1 MPTSR
6 KTAGLFALR
15 ASAVNGALG
24 LRLESRTQPAVN
36 GALGLR
42 LETRTRRAVNG
53 APGLQLESR
62 ISKRFR
68 HMSLLLLN
76 NVSKRFGQSKAVDS
90 VSLAVERGEFFGL
103 LGPSGCGKTTTLRMI
118 AGLETPDSGTIEFDG
133 REITRLSPEKR
144 GFGMVF
150 QNYALFP
157 HLNVFE
163 NVAFG
168 LRARHKP
175 KSEIISAVSS
185 ALELVQL
192 PGYEKRRV
200 DELSGGQ
207 QQRVAIARAIAIEP
221 ALLLFDEPLSNLD
234 VALREET
241 RSELRELVSRLG
253 LTAVYVTHD
262 QDEAFAL
269 CNRIS
274 VMMSG
279 RILQTGRPR
288 ELYEHPAQVSVARF
302 LGRNNL
308 IQVMRLSSSK
318 AEIAEFKTLSGGHTL
333 RLPVAG
339 DLAPLNKPC
348 LLAIRPEHLVLG
360 KTNGAGENVLAADVH
375 EIDFAGATSTIRLDA
390 NGLPLE
396 ALVLQ
401 PDGLAVGDKCFVELP
416 SEKISLLT
424 E

>member
-1 MPTSR
+1 MSLLVL
-6 KTAGLFALR
+6 KG
-15 ASAVNGALG
+15 
-24 LRLESRTQPAVN
+24 
-36 GALGLR
+36 
-42 LETRTRRAVNG
+42 
-53 APGLQLESR
+53 
-62 ISKRFR
+62 ISKRFDQTPA
-68 HMSLLLLN
+68 
-76 NVSKRFGQSKAVDS
+76 VSD
-90 VSLAVERGEFFGL
+90 VSLEVERGEFFGL

-118 AGLETPDSGTIEFDG
+118 AGLEKPDTGSIEFDG
-133 REITRLSPEKR
+133 AEITNRPAERR

-157 HLNVFE
+157 HLNVAE

-175 KSEIISAVSS
+175 AAEIKDRVRS

-234 VALREET
+234 VTLREAT
-241 RSELRELVSRLG
+241 RGELRELVARLG

-262 QDEAFAL
+262 QEEAFAL
-269 CNRIS
+269 CDRIS
-274 VMMSG
+274 VMMGG
-279 RILQTGRPR
+279 RILQTGPPR
-288 ELYEHPAQVSVARF
+288 DLYERPAQLPVARF

-308 IQVMRLSSSK
+308 IKVMRLSSAK
-318 AEIAEFKTLSGGHTL
+318 EGMGDFKTLEGEHTL
-333 RLPVAG
+333 RAPVHHD

-348 LLAIRPEHLVLG
+348 TLAIRPEHVIVRSMG
-360 KTNGAGENVLAADVH
+360 NEATNTLPAKVRKIN
-375 EIDFAGATSTIRLDA
+375 FAGATSGIKLDA

-396 ALVLQ
+396 ALTLQ
-401 PDGLAVGDKCFVELP
+401 TNGLAAGDKCVVVLP
-416 SEKISLLT
+416 PEKLSVLRN

>member
-1 MPTSR
+1 MS
-6 KTAGLFALR
+6 LL
-15 ASAVNGALG
+15 SLN
-24 LRLESRTQPAVN
+24 N
-36 GALGLR
+36 
-42 LETRTRRAVNG
+42 
-53 APGLQLESR
+53 
-62 ISKRFR
+62 ISKRFD
-68 HMSLLLLN
+68 
-76 NVSKRFGQSKAVDS
+76 QTTAVDA
-90 VSLAVERGEFFGL
+90 VTLNVERGEFFGL

-118 AGLETPDSGTIEFDG
+118 AGLETPDSGAIQFND
-133 REITRLSPEKR
+133 RDITLLPPEKR

-175 KSEIISAVSS
+175 KADVVNAVSS

-241 RSELRELVSRLG
+241 RSELRELVKRLG

-262 QDEAFAL
+262 QEEAFAL
-269 CNRIS
+269 CDRIS
-274 VMMSG
+274 VMMGG
-279 RILQTGRPR
+279 RILQTDQPR
-288 ELYEHPAQVSVARF
+288 QLYEHPAQIPVARF

-308 IQVMRLSSSK
+308 ISAMRLSSSK
-318 AEIAEFKTLSGGHTL
+318 ASVTEFKTLAGGHTL
-333 RLPVAG
+333 QLTARHEE
-339 DLAPLNKPC
+339 LAPLNKPC
-348 LLAIRPEHLVLG
+348 SLAIRPEHL
-360 KTNGAGENVLAADVH
+360 N
-375 EIDFAGATSTIRLDA
+375 
-390 NGLPLE
+390 
-396 ALVLQ
+396 
-401 PDGLAVGDKCFVELP
+401 
-416 SEKISLLT
+416 T
-424 E
+424 EQDNPGSPERRACSSP

>member
-1 MPTSR
+1 MPLLS
-6 KTAGLFALR
+6 L
-15 ASAVNGALG
+15 N
-24 LRLESRTQPAVN
+24 N
-36 GALGLR
+36 
-42 LETRTRRAVNG
+42 
-53 APGLQLESR
+53 
-62 ISKRFR
+62 ISKRFG
-68 HMSLLLLN
+68 STPAVID
-76 NVSKRFGQSKAVDS
+76 VSVD
-90 VSLAVERGEFFGL
+90 VERGEFFGL

-118 AGLETPDSGTIEFDG
+118 AGLEQPDAGSVLFEERD
-133 REITRLSPEKR
+133 ITNLPAERR

-175 KSEIISAVSS
+175 APEIRERVKG

-192 PGYEKRRV
+192 PGYERRRV

-241 RSELRELVSRLG
+241 RGELRELVGRLG

-262 QDEAFAL
+262 QEEAFAL
-269 CNRIS
+269 CDRIS
-274 VMMSG
+274 VMFG
-279 RILQTGRPR
+279 GHILQTGRPR
-288 ELYEHPAQVSVARF
+288 DLYEHPAQLQVGRF

-308 IQVMRLSSSK
+308 IRVMRLSSSK
-318 AEIAEFKTLSGGHTL
+318 SELGEFKTLDGGHTIRIPIKDNNL
-333 RLPVAG
+333 V
-339 DLAPLNKPC
+339 PLNQPC
-348 LLAIRPEHLVLG
+348 ILAIRPEHVVVR
-360 KTNGAGENVLAADVH
+360 TDGERLENAFPATVR
-375 EIDFAGATSTIRLDA
+375 EINFAGATSSIKLDA
-390 NGLPLE
+390 NGLQLE
-396 ALVLQ
+396 VLALGAEDLST
-401 PDGLAVGDKCFVELP
+401 GDQRTVILP
-416 SEKISLLT
+416 PERISLLR

>member
-1 MPTSR
+1 MS
-6 KTAGLFALR
+6 LL
-15 ASAVNGALG
+15 SLN
-24 LRLESRTQPAVN
+24 N
-36 GALGLR
+36 
-42 LETRTRRAVNG
+42 
-53 APGLQLESR
+53 
-62 ISKRFR
+62 ISKRFD
-68 HMSLLLLN
+68 HTT
-76 NVSKRFGQSKAVDS
+76 AVAG
-90 VSLAVERGEFFGL
+90 VSLNVERGEFFGL

-118 AGLETPDSGTIEFDG
+118 AGLETPDSGAIQFND
-133 REITRLSPEKR
+133 RDITLLQPEKR

-175 KSEIISAVSS
+175 KAEVVNAVSS

-234 VALREET
+234 VALRQET
-241 RSELRELVSRLG
+241 RSELRELVKRLE

-262 QDEAFAL
+262 QEEAFAL
-269 CNRIS
+269 CDRIS
-274 VMMSG
+274 VMMGG
-279 RILQTGRPR
+279 RILQTGQPR
-288 ELYEHPAQVSVARF
+288 ELYEHPAQIPVARF

-308 IQVMRLSSSK
+308 ISAMRLSSSR
-318 AEIAEFKTLSGGHTL
+318 ASVAEFKTLAGGHTL
-333 RLPVAG
+333 QLPAQH
-339 DLAPLNKPC
+339 DELASLNKPC
-348 LLAIRPEHLVLG
+348 QLAIRPEHLKLS
-360 KTNGAGENVLAADVH
+360 KTNLDRPNVVRAQVH
-375 EIDFAGATSTIRLDA
+375 EINFAGATSSIKLDA
-390 NGLPLE
+390 NGLQLE
-396 ALVLQ
+396 ALVLL
-401 PDGLAVGDKCFVELP
+401 PDGFSTGDQCFVELP
-416 SEKISLLT
+416 PDRISLLA

>member
-1 MPTSR
+1 MPLLSLNNLSKHFD
-6 KTAGLFALR
+6 KTA
-15 ASAVNGALG
+15 AV
-24 LRLESRTQPAVN
+24 T
-36 GALGLR
+36 
-42 LETRTRRAVNG
+42 
-53 APGLQLESR
+53 
-62 ISKRFR
+62 
-68 HMSLLLLN
+68 
-76 NVSKRFGQSKAVDS
+76 D
-90 VSLAVERGEFFGL
+90 VSLDVERGEFFGL

-118 AGLETPDSGTIEFDG
+118 AGLEQPDAGSIEFEG
-133 REITRLSPEKR
+133 RDITNLPAERR

-175 KSEIISAVSS
+175 SDEISERVKS
-185 ALELVQL
+185 ALELVRL
-192 PGYEKRRV
+192 SGYEKRRV

-241 RSELRELVSRLG
+241 RGELRELVGRLG

-262 QDEAFAL
+262 QEEAFAL
-269 CNRIS
+269 CDRIS
-274 VMMSG
+274 VMVGG

-288 ELYEHPAQVSVARF
+288 DLYEHPAQLLVGQF

-308 IQVMRLSSSK
+308 IRVMRLSSSK
-318 AEIAEFKTLSGGHTL
+318 SELAEFKTLDGGHTI
-333 RLPVAG
+333 RLPVK
-339 DLAPLNKPC
+339 DNSLAPLNKPC
-348 LLAIRPEHLVLG
+348 ILAIRPEHVLIRN
-360 KTNGAGENVLAADVH
+360 TTEQLENALPATVR
-375 EIDFAGATSTIRLDA
+375 EISFSGATSSIKLDA
-390 NGLPLE
+390 NGLLVE
-396 ALVLQ
+396 ALMLDA
-401 PDGLAVGDKCFVELP
+401 DGLSAGEQRFAVLP
-416 SEKISLLT
+416 PERISLLK

>member
-1 MPTSR
+1 MVL
-6 KTAGLFALR
+6 KM
-15 ASAVNGALG
+15 
-24 LRLESRTQPAVN
+24 RLLSLKN
-36 GALGLR
+36 L
-42 LETRTRRAVNG
+42 
-53 APGLQLESR
+53 
-62 ISKRFR
+62 SKRFDKTQA
-68 HMSLLLLN
+68 
-76 NVSKRFGQSKAVDS
+76 VSD
-90 VSLAVERGEFFGL
+90 VSLDVERGEFFGL

-118 AGLETPDSGTIEFDG
+118 AGLEGPDSGTIEFDG
-133 REITRLSPEKR
+133 NDITNLPAERR

-157 HLNVFE
+157 HLNVLE

-175 KSEIISAVSS
+175 TPEIRESVKS

-234 VALREET
+234 VTLREET
-241 RSELRELVSRLG
+241 RGELRELVSRLG

-262 QDEAFAL
+262 QEEAFAL
-269 CNRIS
+269 CDRIS
-274 VMMSG
+274 VMVGG

-288 ELYEHPAQVSVARF
+288 ELYEHPAQLSVGRF

-308 IQVMRLSSSK
+308 IRAMRLSSSK
-318 AEIAEFKTLSGGHTL
+318 SEPAEFKTLEGGHTIHV
-333 RLPVAG
+333 PVNNK
-339 DLAPLNKPC
+339 DLVPLNQPC
-348 LLAIRPEHLVLG
+348 ILAIRPEHILI
-360 KTNGAGENVLAADVH
+360 KSSAENLENALPSIVREVN
-375 EIDFAGATSTIRLDA
+375 FAGATSSIRLDA
-390 NGLPLE
+390 NGLLLE
-396 ALVLQ
+396 ALALDA
-401 PDGLAVGDKCFVELP
+401 DGLAPGNQRTVVLP
-416 SEKISLLT
+416 PERISLLRN